1 MQTLAMNVV
10 APTVAR
16 FTPARPASK
25 AFAPRCVRTTKDPLA
40 RAQRRRAGLVT
51 AGQRYSMRLAHAA
64 SPSVEHIAAY
74 AARGVSEKS
83 RSSLLSPVPPRS
95 CAL

>member
-25 AFAPRCVRTTKDPLA
+25 AFAPRCVRTSK
-40 RAQRRRAGLVT
+40 G
-51 AGQRYSMRLAHAA
+51 
-64 SPSVEHIAAY
+64 PSCACTEAEH
-74 AARGVSEKS
+74 G
-83 RSSLLSPVPPRS
+83 PRS
-95 CAL
+95 LAAALQYASGTRCEAE